1 MTSRLIPARITYT
14 ESLNLLQLYTMC
26 TGSVTSTRRI
36 IAKMVWQARELNIHR
51 KATASAYPPEDNADI
66 LFFHVIFSDCYY
78 ATLCGLPP
86 YFKFGEF
93 DAELRARPLDD
104 HNQNKEL
111 AFGNQPLLLRLVL
124 LQSELLKQIHEGTTD
139 TLSTDFVLRF
149 EAKWT
154 NWLDAFIGEQRSTGS
169 RLADNFCNVHYHWSV
184 VCQADFVGECP
195 RADRPRHVLPPRNRD
210 RIMLRSACVSNPLL
224 TVSSLAIIA
233 RSATQILLAYR
244 AIYRTRVY
252 NLAWPQLRRVV
263 TCAQL
268 ILQCYWRYELQ
279 KEEAETA
286 MRIVFEL
293 LDTLRA
299 RWRSASTARDSLWEL
314 TMGLGGGARRSAQFK
329 AER

>member
-1 MTSRLIPARITYT
+1 
-14 ESLNLLQLYTMC
+14 MC

-93 DAELRARPLDD
+93 DAELRARPFDD

-184 VCQADFVGECP
+184 VSEE
-195 RADRPRHVLPPRNRD
+195 
-210 RIMLRSACVSNPLL
+210 PLSEG
-224 TVSSLAIIA
+224 T
-233 RSATQILLAYR
+233 
-244 AIYRTRVY
+244 
-252 NLAWPQLRRVV
+252 P
-263 TCAQL
+263 C
-268 ILQCYWRYELQ
+268 
-279 KEEAETA
+279 
-286 MRIVFEL
+286 
-293 LDTLRA
+293 
-299 RWRSASTARDSLWEL
+299 
-314 TMGLGGGARRSAQFK
+314 
-329 AER
+329 